1 MTYDKMI
8 KKAINEK
15 LTMSQGNYQVV
26 YDKKT
31 DQSHVY
37 MFGNEIFIWDH
48 EQKKHVYDFCGYI
61 GYPKTTRAINYC
73 LDAVGADFR
82 VHTRKSYDGVETEWY
97 TVDFK
102 KVK

>member
-31 DQSHVY
+31 NQSHVY
-37 MFGNEIFIWDH
+37 MFGNNIFNY
-48 EQKKHVYDFCGYI
+48 KHDDNSLEYDFCGYE
-61 GYPKTTRAINYC
+61 GYSKTTRAINYC
-73 LDAVGADFR
+73 LDAVNAKFC
-82 VHTRKSYDGVETEWY
+82 VKTRKVNGIGSEHYE
-97 TVDFK
+97 
-102 KVK
+102 VKF